1 MGHNWINMYEIYGS
15 NSFVSWIE
23 YKPKEYNGY
32 EGKVYFMTG
41 ELIFSTAKE
50 KIQEIIEENGF
61 SPKDCNGYELI
72 RAFYN
77 IDSGDGVE
85 RECTDFSTPENFPPQ
100 IAQAIK
106 SGKMRGMA
114 IVPELLTKS
123 ALAEYKKILHPAQA
137 KYDKIIKPLQAESQ
151 KIIKPYWTN
160 YQKIIQ
166 LSQDEQVRRAAEAE
180 YDKITMPLSD
190 KLYKTAGPAQDEYR
204 TAKLK
209 VFWDL
214 FAIQGNRVKAW
225 RD

>member
-1 MGHNWINMYEIYGS
+1 MEVYVPRYG
-15 NSFVSWIE
+15 FVSWIE
-23 YKPKEYNGY
+23 YRPNEYNGY

-41 ELIFSTAKE
+41 ELIFSTAKQ

-61 SPKDCNGYELI
+61 FPDDYIGYELI
-72 RAFYN
+72 RAYYN
-77 IDSGDGVE
+77 IYSWDGVE
-85 RECTDFSTPENFPPQ
+85 RECTDLSTPENFPPE

-123 ALAEYKKILHPAQA
+123 ALAEYENILHPVKA
-137 KYDKIIKPLQAESQ
+137 KFDKIVRPLQAEYN
-151 KIIKPYWTN
+151 KIVGPYWTN

-166 LSQDEQVRRAAEAE
+166 LSKDEQVRRAARAE
-180 YDKITMPLSD
+180 YDKNCIPNWD
-190 KLYKTAGPAQDEYR
+190 KLDKTAGPAMDEFE
-204 TAKLK
+204 TAKQK

-214 FAIQGNRVKAW
+214 FAIQGNRIKAW